1 MRRLSEANDLKE
13 LREIYAEELLRKD
26 KIIEKL
32 KEENLLLIKMSLRSA
47 GERAEI
53 NELIKKMRK

>member
-1 MRRLSEANDLKE
+1 MRRLSEANDVKE